1 MHIYYTKFEIFYR
14 YLVKGNA
21 IISFAAKEVRSH
33 LKYISAA
40 LSSISQKRLFHSYIN
55 VFDKYKVPQS
65 SYSSS

>member
-1 MHIYYTKFEIFYR
+1 MEQLTLEMLKLCAFTTQKFEIFYR

-40 LSSISQKRLFHSYIN
+40 LSSVSQKRLSFIY
-55 VFDKYKVPQS
+55 
-65 SYSSS
+65 